1 MTPTSYN
8 QPVNSTA
15 ILSIAYLGPVRY
27 FSKFLLHDTI
37 IIEKYE
43 HYSRQTYRNR
53 CVIYGANGRITLSI
67 PVKKG
72 DEHKTFIKDVRIE
85 YDKRWQKLHWKSIES
100 AYRSSPFYE
109 FYIDDLIQ
117 YYSGKEK
124 FLFDFNCGLLNTV
137 LELIELSTEI
147 KFSEE
152 YISPQN
158 YPFPDYREAIHPKKR
173 DQADPMFQPENY
185 YQVFGNKHGFQADL
199 SILDLLFNEG
209 PKTVGILRRCIKSE
223 K

>member
-1 MTPTSYN
+1 MILTSHN
-8 QPVNSTA
+8 QPVSNTG

-37 IIEKYE
+37 VIEKHE

-53 CVIYGANGRITLSI
+53 CEIYGANGRISLSI

-72 DEHKTFIKDVRIE
+72 DEHKTLIKDVRIE
-85 YDKRWQKLHWKSIES
+85 YDKKWQKLHWKSIES

-109 FYIDDLIQ
+109 FYFDDLIQ
-117 YYSGKEK
+117 YYSRKEK
-124 FLFDFNCGLLNTV
+124 FLFDFNYGLLNTV
-137 LELIELSTEI
+137 LDLIELPAGI

-152 YISPQN
+152 YVSPQQ
-158 YPFPDYREAIHPKKR
+158 YPFSDYRETIHPKKNN
-173 DQADPMFQPENY
+173 QADPVFQPENY
-185 YQVFGNKHGFQADL
+185 SQVFGNKYGFQSNL

-209 PKTVGILRRCIKSE
+209 PNTVGILRKCIK